1 MEIKKSPKANL
12 ENQKGIALL
21 MGLIVALSVVFV
33 SLEYS
38 SYSSNDDNTI
48 SKIDIADVD
57 EQLLIQDQKQPEPEP
72 EPEAPKVEVQLPEEF
87 KVVDNEKEVAK
98 VVLVSNDEGKK
109 LPPPTVVVPDKGGD
123 EEAEQIFTVVEV
135 QPEFPG
141 GFAAL
146 NKYLSQN
153 IVYPQI
159 AADNGVHGK
168 VIVGFVV
175 EKDGSISQIKVLRG
189 VDPELD
195 KEAMRVVKSMPKW
208 KPGQQ
213 QGRPVRARF
222 TLPVTFQLM

>member
-213 QGRPVRARF
+213 QGRAVRARF